1 MIAINT
7 VEFQELERAI
17 EEIHHLAI
25 EFGLDFFPM
34 RFEICPAEIIYTFG
48 AYGMPT
54 RFSHWSFGKNFH
66 RMKTQYDYNLS
77 RIYELVINSDPCYAF
92 LLDGNTLI
100 QNKLVIAHV
109 YAHCDFFKNNS
120 AFRATS
126 RQMVETMSVAA
137 ERFMEYEFTYGKD
150 EVERFI
156 DAVLAIQEHVDPKG
170 HMGKRDSRQG
180 QKKVSRIGDYEDLW
194 QLDQGNK
201 NDIESNNE
209 KIKKIPPHP
218 EKDVLNFLAANT
230 RDLEHWQRDILT
242 TLRQEMLYF
251 WPQIETK
258 IMNEGWASY
267 WHMRIL
273 RELDLNEKEAIEYA
287 KLNAQVTQKSPV
299 SLNPYHVGLKIWEDI
314 EKRWGREKMFEVR
327 EMNTDISFIRN
338 YLTKELVEEMDLYI
352 FRKVDRDWRITDKEW
367 EKVRDGI
374 VGNLVNGGF
383 PYIVVTDGDYEK
395 TGQLYLT
402 HQYEGVELDM
412 KYLEKALPY
421 VYHIWQKKVHLE
433 TRINDKPVLFS
444 YDGSRNTRKFL

>member
-7 VEFQELERAI
+7 TEFQELERAI
-17 EEIHHLAI
+17 EEIHHLAK

-54 RFSHWSFGKNFH
+54 RYSHWSFGKNFH

-109 YAHCDFFKNNS
+109 FAHCDFFKNNA
-120 AFRATS
+120 AFRVTS

-137 ERFMEYEFTYGKD
+137 ERFMEYEFNYGKD

-156 DAVLAIQEHVDPKG
+156 DAVLAIQEHVDPQEYMAK
-170 HMGKRDSRQG
+170 KDS
-180 QKKVSRIGDYEDLW
+180 KKDLKKTTPFPEYDDLW
-194 QLDQGNK
+194 QLDK
-201 NDIESNNE
+201 ESE
-209 KIKKIPPHP
+209 TTCSSDKAKKYPPCP
-218 EKDVLNFLAANT
+218 EKDLLSFLATNA
-230 RDLEHWQRDILT
+230 RELEHWQRDVIT

-273 RELDLNEKEAIEYA
+273 RELDLDEKEAIEYA
-287 KLNAQVTQKSPV
+287 KLNAQVTQKSPT

-327 EMNTDISFIRN
+327 EMDTDISFIRN

-421 VYHIWQKKVHLE
+421 VYRIWQKTVHLE
-433 TRINDKPVLFS
+433 TRINDKPVVFS